1 MMVHREDEIQKIE
14 RALTEAYRSQ
24 PDIPLGG
31 VNVTQDVMRDIRRS
45 RGESGRWIPTV
56 VLDQLVWRA
65 ATIAAAVVLVVTVL
79 TVGVLRTT
87 AGESAGLLVEEFE
100 SAPLF
105 GDY

>member
-1 MMVHREDEIQKIE
+1 MMVHREDEIQKLE
-14 RALTEAYRSQ
+14 RALTQAYRAQ
-24 PDIPLGG
+24 TDIPLGG

-45 RGESGRWIPTV
+45 PGESGRWV
-56 VLDQLVWRA
+56 SAGVLDQLVWRA
-65 ATIAAAVVLVVTVL
+65 ATIAAAVVLAVTVL

-87 AGESAGLLVEEFE
+87 AGESAGLLAEEFE